1 MQRDFLIQSLVL
13 DSIEKLR
20 DDHLP
25 LWLHAILE
33 NGFVGFANMSEEE
46 LRRQCARRGLRLEDD
61 LEEPAREEFDD
72 DPDEDDEELND
83 FLALA
88 RPSGAHALSS

>member
-20 DDHLP
+20 GDRFP
-25 LWLHAILE
+25 FWLHAILE
-33 NGFVGFANMSEEE
+33 SGFVGFANMSEEE

-61 LEEPAREEFDD
+61 LDEPTREEFDD

-88 RPSGAHALSS
+88 RPSGTHALS